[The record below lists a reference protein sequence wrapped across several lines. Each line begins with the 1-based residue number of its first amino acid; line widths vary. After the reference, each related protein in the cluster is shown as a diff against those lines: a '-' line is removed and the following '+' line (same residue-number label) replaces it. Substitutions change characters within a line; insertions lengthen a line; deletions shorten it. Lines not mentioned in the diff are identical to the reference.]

1 MSQVTNLNVSP
12 YFDDFDANN
21 DYYKVLFKPGYPIQ
35 ARELTSLQSI
45 LQNQVEKFGQHFF
58 KEGAKVIPG
67 NISYNQFYYA
77 VELNN
82 TYLGVPLDAYV
93 EQLVGSKITGETSG
107 ITAIVEK
114 VLLST
119 DSERGNVTLYVNY
132 LSSSTQNNST
142 VQFLDEENLSSNIT
156 ITSGL
161 LGNTAI
167 SAGTSFGITVASNAT
182 SIGSAFS
189 ITEGVYFIRG
199 YFVTVNTETLILDQY
214 SNNPNYRVGLFINE
228 QIINSD
234 IDEQLND
241 NSQGFNNYAA
251 PGADRLK
258 ISVSL
263 FKKDLNDFNDNNF
276 IELATILDGVI
287 KTARTTKEYNLI
299 QDELARR
306 TYAESGDYYVT
317 PFDLNIKESLND
329 GVGNKG
335 IFNIGQFTYGGSTPS
350 ENLAIYQISPGK
362 AFVRGYEVETVSPV
376 LLDSEKPRTTATL
389 NDLSINYN
397 TGSTLTLN
405 RVFGSPLIGIGNTY
419 VLSLRDSRVGTAS
432 TIAAGKEIGVARVYD
447 FRLESGS
454 YDTTNSNLNQ
464 WNISLYDV
472 QTTSEVTLNQPITLS
487 VPTFIKGKN
496 SGATAFLKNSVTN
509 STSIVLYQKNGEFIP
524 NESFIID
531 GINNNRVA
539 IAITSYGITDVKS
552 VHGIVG
558 SATTFNAD
566 TVQSDYFN
574 VGIATI
580 SASSGGIS
588 TITSSNE
595 NFPGKIVKSGN
606 LVRFSNGSSSLPVYA
621 SVVSVGKTT
630 ISISGVA
637 TVTGINQGG
646 LPASLLNVS
655 DLKILGTKLSKSTDD
670 TLYTVLP
677 RPNISSVDL
686 TNASLTIRKTFDVT
700 IANNQLST
708 PVTAGEN
715 ETFLPFDEERYT
727 LMRSDGSTEVLTSD
741 KFDFIN
747 GSTQIQIYNLGS
759 NGNATLVATL
769 RKIKPKSKIKLKN
782 RVNSILIDKSKYE
795 ASGIGATTLNDGL
808 TYGNYP
814 YGTRV
819 QDESISLN
827 VPDIVNVYGV
837 YESRTTAD
845 PSAPTFVLSS

>member
-21 DYYKVLFKPGYPIQ
+21 DYHKVLFKPGYPIQ
-35 ARELTSLQSI
+35 ARELTTLQTI

-93 EQLVGSKITGETSG
+93 EQLVGSKITGQTSG
-107 ITAIVEK
+107 ITAVVEK

-142 VQFLDEENLSSNIT
+142 VQFLDGESISSNAT
-156 ITSGL
+156 IASGL
-161 LGNTAI
+161 LGNTSI
-167 SAGTSFGITVASNAT
+167 SAGTPFGITIASNAT

-214 SNNPNYRVGLFINE
+214 SNTPNYRVGLFVNE
-228 QIINSD
+228 EIVNSD
-234 IDEQLND
+234 IDESLTD

-276 IELATILDGVI
+276 IELASIIDGVI
-287 KTARTTKEYNLI
+287 KTVRTPKGYNLI

-329 GVGNKG
+329 GLGNRG
-335 IFNIGQFTYGGSTPS
+335 IFNKGQFTYGGSTPS

-376 LLDSEKPRTTATL
+376 LLDAEKPRTTATL
-389 NDLSINYN
+389 NDLSINYT

-419 VLSLRDSRVGTAS
+419 VLSLRDSRVGAAS
-432 TIAAGKEIGVARVYD
+432 TIPAGKEIGLARVYD

-454 YDTTNSNLNQ
+454 YDSANSNLNQ

-472 QTTSEVTLNQPITLS
+472 QTTTEVTLNAPITLQ

-509 STSIVLYQKNGEFIP
+509 SSSITLYQKNGEFTP

-531 GINNNRVA
+531 GIGNNRVA
-539 IAITSYGITDVKS
+539 IAITSYGISDVKS
-552 VHGIVG
+552 VYGIVG
-558 SATTFNAD
+558 TARTFNAD
-566 TVQSDYFN
+566 TVQSDAFN

-588 TITSSNE
+588 TITSTNE
-595 NFPGKIVKSGN
+595 NFPGKIVKIGN
-606 LVRFSNGSSSLPVYA
+606 LVKFSNGSSSLPAYA

-630 ISISGVA
+630 ISIKV
-637 TVTGINQGG
+637 VYQHQ
-646 LPASLLNVS
+646 
-655 DLKILGTKLSKSTDD
+655 
-670 TLYTVLP
+670 
-677 RPNISSVDL
+677 
-686 TNASLTIRKTFDVT
+686 FWM
-700 IANNQLST
+700 
-708 PVTAGEN
+708 
-715 ETFLPFDEERYT
+715 FL
-727 LMRSDGSTEVLTSD
+727 
-741 KFDFIN
+741 I
-747 GSTQIQIYNLGS
+747 
-759 NGNATLVATL
+759 
-769 RKIKPKSKIKLKN
+769 
-782 RVNSILIDKSKYE
+782 
-795 ASGIGATTLNDGL
+795 
-808 TYGNYP
+808 
-814 YGTRV
+814 
-819 QDESISLN
+819 
-827 VPDIVNVYGV
+827 
-837 YESRTTAD
+837 
-845 PSAPTFVLSS
+845 